1 MKRILMLLVIL
12 FNLVILF
19 GCTKNITIKFNT
31 SGGEVIQSVELEDI
45 NDFTLPEN
53 PTKKGYKFKGW
64 FIDDEFTK
72 EFTSL
77 EDLGRVSNVMLY
89 AKWEEIKKYRVEFK
103 NSYLEG
109 VYVKEGE
116 KLTKPNDPVKYGYF
130 FLGWFLDEA
139 LVNEYN
145 FEEVVTSDI
154 TLYAKWEKHE
164 TFIQVNEDPT
174 IVDGAYIDK
183 YRKDDTLT
191 IDNKIKKITTYALK
205 AKGIKKL
212 YFNGTEDEFRKIQFH
227 KYVES
232 NTDNVKEFDIYIN
245 NELIGFEIVSQIP
258 KTEDEE
264 ICIEAEIYLND
275 EYLES
280 IKNYFPKNCKLTVSL
295 IEELFRQNRVFH
307 LWGGVGT
314 AFMKFYTDPNKENE
328 LDITYFDNLTES
340 KKLYVYINQDKNY
353 IEDISGTY
361 HAGNGV
367 ECIIED
373 SKITIWGET
382 IDLTCFSSG
391 GGASFYHYE
400 DDIYLIDVSMY
411 NSYIYNQIYVDV
423 LDMKLDLYVY
433 HVFVIDSN

>member
-77 EDLGRVSNVMLY
+77 EDLGRVGNVMLY
-89 AKWEEIKKYRVEFK
+89 AKWEEINKYRVEFK

-139 LVNEYN
+139 FVNEYN

-164 TFIQVNEDPT
+164 TIVEVDEDYT
-174 IVDGAYIDK
+174 IIDYDDVEK
-183 YRKDDTLT
+183 YRQGDTLT
-191 IDNKIKKITTYALK
+191 IDNKIKIINSRALK
-205 AKGIKKL
+205 SEGIKKL
-212 YFNGTEDEFRKIQFH
+212 YFNGTEEEFRKIQI
-227 KYVES
+227 YEYIYENNGDEREYDV
-232 NTDNVKEFDIYIN
+232 YIN
-245 NELIGFEIVSQIP
+245 NELVDFEIVTIIP
-258 KTEDEE
+258 DTEDEE

-280 IKNYFPKNCKLTVSL
+280 IKNYFPKNCKLTVNL
-295 IEELFRQNRVFH
+295 IKELFRQNQVFH
-307 LWGGVGT
+307 LWGGVGI

-328 LDITYFDNLTES
+328 LDVSYFDNLTES

-361 HAGNGV
+361 HTGNGV

-382 IDLTCFSSG
+382 FDLTCHMTG
-391 GGASFYHYE
+391 GYASEYIY
-400 DDIYLIDVSMY
+400 DDGIYLINVSMY
-411 NSYIYNQIYVDV
+411 YSYIHDQISVNV
-423 LDMKLDLYVY
+423 LDMKLDLIVGYI
-433 HVFVIDSN
+433 FMKDKN